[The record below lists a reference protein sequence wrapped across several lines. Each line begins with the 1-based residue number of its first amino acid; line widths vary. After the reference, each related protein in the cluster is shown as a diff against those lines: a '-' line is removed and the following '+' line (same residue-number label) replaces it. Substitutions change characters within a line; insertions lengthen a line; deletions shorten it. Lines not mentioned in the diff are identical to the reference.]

1 MSSYRFSTMNTAD
14 GPFSIIVDGNDVIA
28 SGWTAALEDLI
39 ALVHPDM
46 RPTSDGIAAAR
57 DGDAAMVTA
66 RAAVSDYY
74 DGDVEALAPIP
85 VRQHSGPFREHAW
98 EVLRNVSAGNPI
110 TYTEFAAR
118 AGRPTAVRAAAGA
131 CAQNA
136 AALFVPCHRI
146 LRSDG
151 SLGGFRYGLKIKR
164 ALLDREETLRG
175 GTLV

>member
-1 MSSYRFSTMNTAD
+1 MNSHQFSTMHTAD
-14 GPFSIIVDGNDVIA
+14 GPFSIIVDGNVVIA
-28 SGWTAALEDLI
+28 SGWTSVLEELI

-46 RPTSDGIAAAR
+46 RPTLGGIATAE
-57 DGDAAMVTA
+57 DGDAAMMA
-66 RAAVSDYY
+66 ASGAVSAYY
-74 DGDVEALAPIP
+74 DGDVEAPAQIP

-98 EVLRNVSAGNPI
+98 EVLRNVSAGKPL

-146 LRSDG
+146 LRADG
-151 SLGGFRYGLKIKR
+151 SIGGFRYGLEIKR
-164 ALLDREETLRG
+164 ALLVREQTLTGETL
-175 GTLV
+175 V